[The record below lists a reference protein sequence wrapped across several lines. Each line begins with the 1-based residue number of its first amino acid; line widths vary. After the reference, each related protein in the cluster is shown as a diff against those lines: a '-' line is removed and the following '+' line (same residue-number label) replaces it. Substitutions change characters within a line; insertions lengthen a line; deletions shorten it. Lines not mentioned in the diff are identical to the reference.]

1 MGVHR
6 SRHIVEPEDKEEI
19 IALYRKGF
27 SVTEISRVT
36 GFLDSIV
43 RALIKDNTGKYT
55 EIDPS
60 SKRGKKII
68 QNKYGKASIPGNAKR
83 KSSEELKNQ
92 IIDLY
97 SKNYSIDD
105 IITEIRDL
113 TRTEIETILFDAG
126 KIENDSEGHRIKRS
140 IDMADVREFAKSIKV
155 GDKFTVM
162 EYFHDLKKSY
172 TEDMTTAVVQKKYR
186 NVVLTDKGSYSYVD
200 LYLLKQ
206 D

>member
-6 SRHIVEPEDKEEI
+6 SRHIVELEDKEEI

-68 QNKYGKASIPGNAKR
+68 QKKYGKASIPDTAKR

-126 KIENDSEGHRIKRS
+126 KIEKDSEGHRIKRS

-155 GDKFTVM
+155 GDKFTVR
-162 EYFHDLKKSY
+162 EYFHDLKNSY
-172 TEDMTTAVVQKKYR
+172 TEDLTTAVVQKKYR